1 MASMLITPTSLSQ
14 SPTDKSFSYQRRRHA
29 SAWNQGS
36 GACSL
41 TKWIQALTAE
51 MPTCKKKAKFTSTLN
66 PEPPL
71 AFDQVH
77 GHHSGLC
84 KIHLNMQ
91 HNMHS
96 SLLATTVHLLKL
108 KHCQLFPYLSLFL
121 SPTQNTGFCDTISKN
136 LHVIQ
141 RHTPNDDEKKNCMGL
156 SQ

>member
-29 SAWNQGS
+29 SATNQGS

-41 TKWIQALTAE
+41 AKWIQALTGE
-51 MPTCKKKAKFTSTLN
+51 MPACKKAKFTSTPN

-77 GHHSGLC
+77 AHHSGLC
-84 KIHLNMQ
+84 TIHLNMQ

-96 SLLATTVHLLKL
+96 NLLVTTVHLFKL
-108 KHCQLFPYLSLFL
+108 KHSQLFPYLSSSL
-121 SPTQNTGFCDTISKN
+121 SPTQNMGFCYTILKT

-141 RHTPNDDEKKNCMGL
+141 RHTPNDDEKKNFIGL